1 MVRWGK
7 MSMMITCAGKGRRDS
22 RSHLGTQE
30 ERGRQEVTIIFWYH
44 TPFHRDLIYSVC
56 SCMVLR
62 EVLIKGRKNF
72 DTCEAEI
79 NI

>member
-1 MVRWGK
+1 MHDDH
-7 MSMMITCAGKGRRDS
+7 MSWEGQERQLKSSQNS
-22 RSHLGTQE
+22 REQQPT
-30 ERGRQEVTIIFWYH
+30 EVTIISRH
-44 TPFHRDLIYSVC
+44 RPPFQRDLIYSVC
-56 SCMVLR
+56 PCMVLR